1 MARKIFVTYKHSDN
15 SVYPINGYST
25 ARAYVDYLIEL
36 FKGDEIY
43 KGEGNE
49 DLSKFKDETI
59 ATHLKDKIYDSSITI
74 VLISPNMK
82 EQLKPES
89 DQWIPWEV
97 AYSLKQIT
105 RNGRISQSNAVLAVV
120 LPDWS
125 LTYHYFLLENS
136 CPYCNSTTYK
146 TGTLFQILREN
157 MFNVKTPTFN
167 NCTNHSRTSP
177 VYTGNFSYIPSVRW
191 DRFVS
196 NKESYLNNVET
207 IRDNIDQ
214 YNVSKMVTG

>member
-1 MARKIFVTYKHSDN
+1 MARKVFVTYKHSDN
-15 SVYPINGYST
+15 SVYPINGYNT

-49 DLSKFKDETI
+49 DLSEFKNETI

-82 EQLKPES
+82 EQSKPES

-105 RNGRISQSNAVLAVV
+105 RNGRTSQSNAVQAVV
-120 LPDWS
+120 LPDRS
-125 LTYHYFLLENS
+125 LTYSYFLLENS
-136 CPYCNSTTYK
+136 CPYCYCTKHMTN
-146 TGTLFQILREN
+146 TLFQILREN
-157 MFNVKTPTFN
+157 MFNTKYPHLTAALIIHKLIQFILVT
-167 NCTNHSRTSP
+167 SRTS
-177 VYTGNFSYIPSVRW
+177 R
-191 DRFVS
+191 
-196 NKESYLNNVET
+196 
-207 IRDNIDQ
+207 Q
-214 YNVSKMVTG
+214 